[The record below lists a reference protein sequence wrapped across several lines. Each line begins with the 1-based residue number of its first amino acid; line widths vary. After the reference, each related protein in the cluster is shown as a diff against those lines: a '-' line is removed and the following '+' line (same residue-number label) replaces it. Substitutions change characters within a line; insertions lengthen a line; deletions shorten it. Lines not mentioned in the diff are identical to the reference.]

1 MDFISLVLAV
11 ASVLS
16 WMGFVL
22 LPWGSWRNREILEA
36 VAPDHK
42 RNLQGIGDV
51 TVLIPARNEA
61 EVIERTLASLVDQAS
76 DLSII
81 LVNDGS
87 EDTTVECARQ
97 LNIQRLQI
105 IESAPLPAGWSG
117 KLWALE
123 QGRRLVK
130 TPYVLLLDA
139 DIELVPGMFQALR
152 EKMRAEAIRFIS
164 VMAFP
169 SMSNGWEKL
178 AMPAFVYF
186 FKILYPFRLVNT
198 PGKRM
203 AGAAGGCILTES
215 RLLDQI
221 GGFASVSSAVID
233 DCALAYQIKSHGWK
247 IWLGLTRSARSIRRV
262 RHPGELW
269 DMVARTAFTQL
280 GYSATLLVFC
290 TLAMLLIYAVPLGLF
305 VFSDGLARHLSE
317 AALFMMIFSYMP
329 TLRFYKRS
337 LLWSLS
343 LPLTAML
350 FLAMTWASAI
360 RYWRGER
367 TRWKGRRYA
376 RTSQSCI

>member
-305 VFSDGLARHLSE
+305 VFSDGPARHLSE